1 MTFKQ
6 ITIDIVSDIIQS
18 LNNLYTSWSIG
29 LLHSDKD
36 HMILLFDSLTSEV
49 EYTITIAYRQDGI
62 QFSNDRNNDR
72 MTFQWNNIRITSQL
86 WWNMNINK
94 YLYHLSTLTKQ
105 LVDFLLY
112 TYFYSHWLLVDLK
125 KWQFQEFGKWFKG
138 SRNLPTQL
146 VRIL

>member
-6 ITIDIVSDIIQS
+6 ITIDIVSNIIQS

-62 QFSNDRNNDR
+62 LFSNDRNNDR
-72 MTFQWNNIRITSQL
+72 MTFQWNNIRINSQL

-94 YLYHLSTLTKQ
+94 YLYHLSTLTK
-105 LVDFLLY
+105 
-112 TYFYSHWLLVDLK
+112 
-125 KWQFQEFGKWFKG
+125 
-138 SRNLPTQL
+138 
-146 VRIL
+146 